1 MRSKVIQR
9 IMHFLIICVGAG
21 AGAAIAYLCVQVQ
34 KITLA
39 WDMQLWHL
47 ITLYVV
53 MCLLGA
59 LLGHLAAR
67 PVIRWFGEQLGRVE
81 RLMDTLST
89 AQKAAMVVGVI
100 MGFLVAALLSQILHF
115 LGESI
120 LTLAI
125 SAALYVVC
133 GVAGLSIGVRCTDD
147 FSVLLNTRT
156 SRRDRRETPQTENP
170 SAKVLDSSA
179 LIDGRIR
186 AVRKAGFLEGEMV
199 IPAFVLDELRHL
211 ADSPDAMRRERGKR
225 GLDAAEQL
233 KNESGVRVYLG
244 DGYSDE
250 PDADVRLL
258 MLVRDMNGALVSSDH
273 NLTRAARVAG
283 LRVLNLNDLT
293 CALRTVTAAGDVLS
307 VRVTKEGREA
317 GQGVGYLE
325 DGTMIVVEGGRERVG
340 DTVNVTVTS
349 VLQTSAGRMVFA
361 RINEEA

>member
-1 MRSKVIQR
+1 MKAKMIQR
-9 IMHFLIICVGAG
+9 LLRFLIVCIGAG
-21 AGAAIAYLCVQVQ
+21 AGAAVAFLCVEVQ
-34 KITLA
+34 KLTLA
-39 WDMQLWHL
+39 WDMEPWHL

-59 LLGHLAAR
+59 MAGHFAVR
-67 PVIRWFGEQLGRVE
+67 PVIRWFTVQLSGLE

-120 LTLAI
+120 LSLTI
-125 SAALYVVC
+125 SASLYVVM
-133 GVAGLSIGVRCTDD
+133 GFVGLTLGVRCTDD

-156 SRRDRRETPQTENP
+156 SRRERREMQRAENP
-170 SAKVLDSSA
+170 AAKVLDSTA
-179 LIDGRIR
+179 LIDGRIH

-211 ADSPDAMRRERGKR
+211 ADSADAARRERGKR
-225 GLDAAEQL
+225 GLDMAERL
-233 KNESGVRVYLG
+233 KKENSVRIHLDDDYP
-244 DGYSDE
+244 DE
-250 PDADVRLL
+250 PDADMRLL
-258 MLVRDMNGALVSSDH
+258 MLVRDMNAALVSNDH

-283 LRVLNLNDLT
+283 LRVMNLNDLT
-293 CALRTVTAAGDVLS
+293 CALRPATAAGDVLS
-307 VRVTKEGREA
+307 VRLTKEGREA

-325 DGTMIVVEGGRERVG
+325 DGTMLVVEGGRDRVG
-340 DTVNVTVTS
+340 DVVSVTVTS

-361 RINEEA
+361 KLNEEE